1 MKNIVLNYS
10 DVINLFYINE
20 EVSFNLI
27 LTYVTVKNQN
37 FTKHIISMP

>member
-20 EVSFNLI
+20 EVNSDNEFNSDLCDC
-27 LTYVTVKNQN
+27 
-37 FTKHIISMP
+37 